1 MKKTLLAVAV
11 PALLAGASAANAA
24 NIYKTDTQSLDI
36 YGRAYMSLDYTN
48 EDSTTMYGRPRL
60 GFKGTTK
67 VTDAMTAFFKSEW
80 EVAGQTGGDRDSDG
94 TFHTR
99 YIYAGLDFGDA
110 GSVTF
115 GQFYPANYSH
125 LLVLTDIFNE
135 YGMEADV
142 GLYGYDRES
151 SQIGYSNTFGGL
163 SVLATYQFQ
172 DDNNKATLY
181 DGHQNSAYSLGLTY
195 DFDFGL
201 GLHAVYSHQNLDRG
215 SSTTTHSVDVSGVG
229 IPAGATA
236 NYYTTA
242 QSGRG
247 GSKNDW
253 GFGADYTLGNLY
265 LAGFYDQAN
274 QGSEDVKA
282 YDFVAAYTL
291 NQYRLYAGYA
301 NQKDSTIGSYSVHN
315 FKLGTEYHFTP
326 NVFSYVEWS
335 NEQGHSADAGSRNGV
350 AADHTA
356 DNRFSVGMEY
366 DF

>member
-11 PALLAGASAANAA
+11 PALLAGASVANAA

-36 YGRAYMSLDYTN
+36 YGRAYMALDYSN
-48 EDSTTMYGRPRL
+48 EDSTTMYGKPRL

-67 VTDAMTAFFKSEW
+67 LSDSMTAFFKSEW
-80 EVAGQTGGDRDSDG
+80 EVAGQTGGDEDDND

-151 SQIGYSNTFGGL
+151 SQVGYSNTFGGL

-181 DGHQNSAYSLGLTY
+181 NSHQNSAYSLGLTY

-201 GLHAVYSHQNLDRG
+201 GLHAVYSHQNLDRDNG
-215 SSTTTHSVDVSGVG
+215 SATRDNGSATV
-229 IPAGATA
+229 AGAT
-236 NYYTTA
+236 
-242 QSGRG
+242 RG

-253 GFGADYTLGNLY
+253 GFGVDYTLGNLY

-274 QGSEDVKA
+274 QASQDVKA

-301 NQKDSTIGSYSVHN
+301 NQKDSTIGGYSVHN

-335 NEQGHSADAGSRNGV
+335 NEQGHTADAGSRNGV
-350 AADHTA
+350 VAGHTP
-356 DNRFSVGMEY
+356 DNQFSVGMEY